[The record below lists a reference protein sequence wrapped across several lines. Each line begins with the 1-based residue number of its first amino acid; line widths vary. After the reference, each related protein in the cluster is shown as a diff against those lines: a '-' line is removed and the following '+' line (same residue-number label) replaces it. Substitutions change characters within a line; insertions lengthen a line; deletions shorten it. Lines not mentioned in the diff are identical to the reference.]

1 MVIELAKVRG
11 LSMHLK
17 YKAPRIHFLTNYVTM
32 NDVANMCIASGGRPI
47 MSEAVSEF
55 EAIISKVDGVVLNI
69 GTADELR
76 FEKLHQAHQ
85 IAKALDKPLLLDPVG
100 CSASQFRLN
109 HSLKLLKDGGVS
121 ILKCNVQEAKALLD
135 EEVSSVFYGVD
146 SQAMNPEQVKIWAY
160 SLWKKYEPLNKKIIV
175 IITGATDYIVSDDG
189 CDEVTGGSI
198 LQQSITGTG
207 CMLNSL
213 LMTRFYGRNSW
224 HHSLMKALE
233 CMKRSSECAAAWI
246 HNQGHL
252 GSYKQRLIDE
262 VATRSRPIYLI
273 TQETTN
279 AQEFKAL
286 CLSKTEVALQSGIGY
301 VQYRVKNKSW
311 EEKIQESQE
320 LQELARKYG
329 ATFIINDDIN
339 LAKAIGADGVHL
351 GAQDMT
357 VCEARKELGH
367 SAVIGAT
374 AKTLDQARQAVVEGA
389 DYLGVGALFP
399 SSTKRDA
406 IAMDLSTLASIY
418 QHVSLPLYGIGGI
431 TPNNLT
437 FEHTRY
443 LDGVAMVSSLYQ
455 EKTENISTMIH
466 QIKQSF

>member
-1 MVIELAKVRG
+1 
-11 LSMHLK
+11 
-17 YKAPRIHFLTNYVTM
+17 M

-55 EAIISKVDGVVLNI
+55 EAIISKVDGLVLNI

-76 FEKLHQAHQ
+76 FEKLHQAHR

-100 CSASQFRLN
+100 CSASQFRLS

-121 ILKCNVQEAKALLD
+121 ILKCNGQEAKALLD

-146 SQAMNPEQVKIWAY
+146 SQAMNPEQVKILAY
-160 SLWKKYEPLNKKIIV
+160 SLWKKYEPLNKKIVV

-213 LMTRFYGRNSW
+213 LMTRFCGSYGR
-224 HHSLMKALE
+224 HYSLMKVLE
-233 CMKRSSECAAAWI
+233 CMKRSSECAARRI

-252 GSYKQRLIDE
+252 GSYKQGLIDE
-262 VATRSRPIYLI
+262 VATRNRPIYLI
-273 TQETTN
+273 TQESAN
-279 AQEFKAL
+279 AQEFKSL
-286 CLSKTEVALQSGIGY
+286 CLLKTEVALQSGIGY

-320 LQELARKYG
+320 LQGLARKYG
-329 ATFIINDDIN
+329 TTFIINDDIA
-339 LAKAIGADGVHL
+339 LAKTIGADGVHL

-357 VCEARKELGH
+357 VGEARKELG
-367 SAVIGAT
+367 SRCVIGAT

-399 SSTKRDA
+399 SLTKPDA
-406 IAMDLSTLASIY
+406 IPMDLSTLESIY
-418 QHVSLPLYGIGGI
+418 KNMSLPLYGIGGI